1 MESRQREQ
9 NVNGQI
15 RFAKEAVRKLRDAAV
30 RNNSIYLYGATGY
43 GKTSIAASV
52 FDPACALWIDCDDAA
67 DNILRQLTACSPSR
81 YTVLDDLHCVEDTA
95 LQRKIV
101 QLIGRGGCPM
111 VLIGR
116 APLPAWLSGLELQSG
131 LTVIPE
137 DDLRVTDG
145 ELTELCASLGLR
157 LPPQRIRELLDINEG
172 NIMALGLFLRRIQQ
186 GTADGKPLEAD
197 MRKDF
202 KAYLDEEVV
211 SHWSRDIQDFLTQV
225 CVVDSFTLPMAE
237 YITGND
243 GCALLLSRAE
253 KVGNILSC
261 TNGVWRMRQVLLETM
276 RERALRT
283 LGRKGYNRLLSRA
296 GEFLEQDGHTVRALA
311 IYRQCSQEDRI
322 HNILVQEARK
332 HPGVGNYWALRQYY
346 QALPPAEIE
355 KEPTLMAA
363 ESVLYSV
370 LMNTE
375 KSEYWYS
382 RLKQYAG
389 AAKGTAHNEAVGEIA
404 YLDVVLP
411 HRGSGN
417 MVRILKSIP
426 GLMRS
431 SGDVLRPVS
440 LTNNQPSL
448 MNGGKDFC
456 EWSKTDIFL
465 ANTLGP
471 IVEKI
476 LGKTG
481 VGLVQTALGESAYE
495 KGEDR
500 FRVLA
505 YLTQGQNQSE
515 NNGIAEMT
523 WVAIAL
529 QAKLALCAGDMEYA
543 QKLAEGM
550 LQGLDPEHQPQLY
563 EAVTAFSCWLRLYR
577 NETGTI
583 RRWLET
589 APDETVE
596 FCTLNRYFYMVK
608 IYCYAALGK
617 HTEALGLVSRMMAY
631 AAYAQRTYIR
641 LECGLLQAIV
651 LRRMGDTWKEG
662 FLQTLSAISQYHFVP
677 IVSEKGAAILPLLTE
692 AKTAFCQ
699 RCPGAAGWFSQV
711 LDKTTHM
718 ARLYPNY
725 LKGTGIDISAFSDT
739 ALEVL
744 RLQAAGY
751 TTKEIAQQLHITQR
765 TVKYHAGENYRKLD
779 ARNLVDA
786 VQIAQSLHIL

>member
-15 RFAKEAVRKLRDAAV
+15 RFAKEAVRKLRDAAM

-137 DDLRVTDG
+137 DDLWVTDG

-389 AAKGTAHNEAVGEIA
+389 SAKGTARNEAVGEIA

-417 MVRILKSIP
+417 MVSILKSIP

-631 AAYAQRTYIR
+631 ADYAQRTYIR

>member
-1 MESRQREQ
+1 MD
-9 NVNGQI
+9 GQI

-67 DNILRQLTACSPSR
+67 DNIQRQLTACSPSR

-137 DDLRVTDG
+137 DDLWVTDG

-389 AAKGTAHNEAVGEIA
+389 SAKGTARNEAVGEIA

-417 MVRILKSIP
+417 MVSILKSIP

-631 AAYAQRTYIR
+631 AGYAQRTYIR

-677 IVSEKGAAILPLLTE
+677 IVSEKGAAVLPLLTE

>member
-1 MESRQREQ
+1 MESRQRGQ
-9 NVNGQI
+9 NVNSQI

-137 DDLRVTDG
+137 DDLWVTDG

-237 YITGND
+237 YVTGND

-389 AAKGTAHNEAVGEIA
+389 SAKGTARNEAVGEIA

-417 MVRILKSIP
+417 MVSILKSIP

>member
-67 DNILRQLTACSPSR
+67 DNIQRQLTACSPSR

-137 DDLRVTDG
+137 DDLWVTDG

-283 LGRKGYNRLLSRA
+283 LGRRGYNRLLSRA

-417 MVRILKSIP
+417 MASILKSIP

-529 QAKLALCAGDMEYA
+529 QAKLALCAGDVEYA

-563 EAVTAFSCWLRLYR
+563 EAVTAFSCWLHLYR

-677 IVSEKGAAILPLLTE
+677 IVSEKGAAVLPLLTE

>member
-1 MESRQREQ
+1 MESRQRGQ
-9 NVNGQI
+9 NVNSQI

-67 DNILRQLTACSPSR
+67 DNIQRQLTACSPSR

-137 DDLRVTDG
+137 DDLWVTDG

-211 SHWSRDIQDFLTQV
+211 SHWSRDVQDFLTQV

-389 AAKGTAHNEAVGEIA
+389 SAKGTARNEAVGEIA

-417 MVRILKSIP
+417 MVSILKSIP

-677 IVSEKGAAILPLLTE
+677 IVSEKGAAVLPLLTE

>member
-67 DNILRQLTACSPSR
+67 DNIQRQLTACSPSR

-137 DDLRVTDG
+137 DDLWVTDG

-186 GTADGKPLEAD
+186 GAADGKPLEAD

-389 AAKGTAHNEAVGEIA
+389 SAKGTARNEAVGEIA

-411 HRGSGN
+411 HRGSEN

-617 HTEALGLVSRMMAY
+617 HTEALGLISRMMAY

-677 IVSEKGAAILPLLTE
+677 IVSEKGAAVLPLLTE

>member
-1 MESRQREQ
+1 MD
-9 NVNGQI
+9 GQI
-15 RFAKEAVRKLRDAAV
+15 RFAKEAVRKLRNAAAHS
-30 RNNSIYLYGATGY
+30 NSVYLYGATGY
-43 GKTSIAASV
+43 GKTSIVASV
-52 FDPACALWIDCDDAA
+52 FAPACALWIDCDDGT
-67 DNILRQLTACSPSR
+67 DNILEQLQGCCPTR
-81 YTVLDDLHCVEDTA
+81 YTVLDNLHRLEDAA
-95 LQRKIV
+95 LQKKIV
-101 QLIGRGGCPM
+101 QLAGKGGCPM

-116 APLPAWLSGLELQSG
+116 APLPAWLSVLALQSK
-131 LTVIPE
+131 LTIIPE

-145 ELTELCASLGLR
+145 ELAEACASMGLR
-157 LPPQRIRELLDINEG
+157 LKPQRIQELLDINEG

-186 GTADGKPLEAD
+186 GAADGKALEEA

-211 SHWSRDIQDFLTQV
+211 SHWSRDIQDFLMQV

-237 YITGND
+237 YITGDD
-243 GCALLLSRAE
+243 GCALLLSRADAA
-253 KVGNILSC
+253 GNILSC
-261 TNGVWRMRQVLLETM
+261 SGGVWRMRPVLLETM
-276 RERALRT
+276 QERTMRAF
-283 LGRKGYNRLLSRA
+283 GRRGYRRLLCRA
-296 GEFLEQDGHTVRALA
+296 GEFLEQDGHIAQALA
-311 IYRQCSQEDRI
+311 IYRQCGLEDRI
-322 HNILVQEARK
+322 HAILVQEARK
-332 HPGVGNYWALRQYY
+332 HPGVGNYWALRHYY
-346 QALPPAEIE
+346 QALSAADIE

-389 AAKGTAHNEAVGEIA
+389 AARGTVRNEAVGEIA

-411 HRGSGN
+411 HRGAGN
-417 MVRILKSIP
+417 MVSILKSIP
-426 GLMRS
+426 GLMHS

-476 LGKTG
+476 LGKSG

-505 YLTQGQNQSE
+505 YLTRGLNQSE

-523 WVAIAL
+523 WVATAL
-529 QAKLALCAGDMEYA
+529 QSKLALCAGDMEYA
-543 QKLAEGM
+543 QRLTSGM
-550 LQGLDPEHQPQLY
+550 LQSLDPEHQPQLY
-563 EAVTAFSCWLRLYR
+563 EAVTAFSCWLSLYS
-577 NETGTI
+577 NEMGRI

-608 IYCYAALGK
+608 IFCYAALGK
-617 HTEALGLVSRMMAY
+617 HTDALMLISRMMAY
-631 AAYAQRTYIR
+631 ADYAQRTYIR
-641 LECGLLQAIV
+641 LECGLLRAIIM
-651 LRRMGDTWKEG
+651 RRTGSDWKED
-662 FLQTLSAISQYHFVP
+662 FLQVLSAISQYRFVP
-677 IVSEKGAAILPLLTE
+677 IISEKGAAILPLLTE
-692 AKTAFCQ
+692 AKAAFCQ
-699 RCPGAAGWFSQV
+699 RCPAAADWFNQV
-711 LDKTTHM
+711 LDRTMHM

-725 LKGTGIDISAFSDT
+725 LKGTGIDVSAFSDT

-751 TTKEIAQQLHITQR
+751 TTREIAQQLHITQR
-765 TVKYHAGENYRKLD
+765 TVKYHASENYRKLD

>member
-67 DNILRQLTACSPSR
+67 DNIQRQLTACSPSR

-101 QLIGRGGCPM
+101 QLIGRCGCPM

-137 DDLRVTDG
+137 DDLWVTDG

-211 SHWSRDIQDFLTQV
+211 NHWSRDIQDFLTQV

-253 KVGNILSC
+253 RVGNILSC

-382 RLKQYAG
+382 RLEQYAG
-389 AAKGTAHNEAVGEIA
+389 SAKGTACNEAVGEIA

-583 RRWLET
+583 RRWLDT

-631 AAYAQRTYIR
+631 AAYAQRTYIH

>member
-1 MESRQREQ
+1 MRPRQRRQ

-15 RFAKEAVRKLRDAAV
+15 CFAKEAVRKLRAAAA
-30 RNNSIYLYGATGY
+30 RNNSVYLYGATGY
-43 GKTSIAASV
+43 GKTSTVASV
-52 FDPACALWIDCDDAA
+52 FDRTSAVWIDCDDTAQ
-67 DNILRQLTACSPSR
+67 NILEQLTGCSLSR
-81 YTVLDDLHCVEDTA
+81 YTVLDNLHLVEDAA
-95 LQRKIV
+95 LQKKIV
-101 QLIGRGGCPM
+101 QLAGRDGCPM

-116 APLPAWLSGLELQSG
+116 APLPAWLSGLALQSK

-137 DDLRVTDG
+137 DDLWVTGG

-157 LPPQRIRELLDINEG
+157 LPPQRIQELLDINEG

-186 GTADGKPLEAD
+186 GTADGKPLEED

-211 SHWSRDIQDFLTQV
+211 SHWSRDIQDFLMQV

-237 YITGND
+237 YITGDD
-243 GCALLLSRAE
+243 GCAGLLSRTE
-253 KVGNILSC
+253 KMGNFLSC
-261 TNGVWRMRQVLLETM
+261 TGGMWQMRQVLLETM
-276 RERALRT
+276 RERAMRT

-311 IYRQCSQEDRI
+311 IYRQCGQEDRI
-322 HNILVQEARK
+322 HDILVQEARK
-332 HPGVGNYWALRQYY
+332 HPGVGNYWALRHYY
-346 QALPPAEIE
+346 QALPPEDIE

-389 AAKGTAHNEAVGEIA
+389 AAKGAARNEAVGELA

-411 HRGSGN
+411 HRGTGN
-417 MVRILKSIP
+417 MVGILKSIP

-465 ANTLGP
+465 ANTLGS

-515 NNGIAEMT
+515 NNGIPEMT

-543 QKLAEGM
+543 QKLTNGM

-563 EAVTAFSCWLRLYR
+563 EAVMAFSCWLSLYR

-617 HTEALGLVSRMMAY
+617 HTEALVLISRMMAY
-631 AAYAQRTYIR
+631 ADYAQRMYIR

-651 LRRMGDTWKEG
+651 MRRMGSDWKEG

-677 IVSEKGAAILPLLTE
+677 IISEKGAAVLPLLTE
-692 AKTAFCQ
+692 VKAAFCQ

-744 RLQAAGY
+744 RMQAAGY
-751 TTKEIAQQLHITQR
+751 TTKEIAEQLHITQR

>member
-15 RFAKEAVRKLRDAAV
+15 HFAKEAVRKLRDAAV

-137 DDLRVTDG
+137 DDLWVTDG

-389 AAKGTAHNEAVGEIA
+389 AAEGTARNEAVGEIA

-426 GLMRS
+426 ELMRS

-677 IVSEKGAAILPLLTE
+677 IVSEKGAAVLPLLTE

>member
-1 MESRQREQ
+1 M
-9 NVNGQI
+9 NGQI
-15 RFAKEAVRKLRDAAV
+15 RFAKKAVRKLRDAAA
-30 RNNSIYLYGATGY
+30 RNNSVYLYGATGY
-43 GKTSIAASV
+43 GKTSTVASV
-52 FDPACALWIDCDDAA
+52 FDRTNAVWIDGDDGA
-67 DNILRQLTACSPSR
+67 DNILRQLTGCSPSR
-81 YTVLDDLHCVEDTA
+81 YTVLDDLHCVEDAA

-101 QLIGRGGCPM
+101 QMVSRDGCPM

-116 APLPAWLSGLELQSG
+116 APLPSWLSGLALQSK
-131 LTVIPE
+131 LTIIPE
-137 DDLRVTDG
+137 DDLRMTDS

-157 LPPQRIRELLDINEG
+157 LKPQRIQELLDINEG

-186 GTADGKPLEAD
+186 GEPDGKALEED

-211 SHWSRDIQDFLTQV
+211 SHWSRDIQDLLTKV

-237 YITGND
+237 YITGDD
-243 GCALLLSRAE
+243 GCAGLLSRAE
-253 KVGNILSC
+253 KVGNILSSA
-261 TNGVWRMRQVLLETM
+261 GGMWRMRPVLLETM
-276 RERALRT
+276 QERAMRT
-283 LGRKGYNRLLSRA
+283 LGRKGYNRLLCRA
-296 GEFLEQDGHTVRALA
+296 GEFLEQDGHTVQALA
-311 IYRQCSQEDRI
+311 IYRQCGQEDRI
-322 HNILVQEARK
+322 YALLVQESRK
-332 HPGVGNYWALRQYY
+332 HPGVGNYWALRHYY

-355 KEPTLMAA
+355 KEPRLMAA

-370 LMNTE
+370 LMNME

-389 AAKGTAHNEAVGEIA
+389 AAKGAARNEAVGELA

-411 HRGSGN
+411 HRGTGN
-417 MVRILKSIP
+417 MVGILKSIP

-431 SGDVLRPVS
+431 GGDVLRPVS

-515 NNGIAEMT
+515 NNGIPEMT

-529 QAKLALCAGDMEYA
+529 QSKLALCAGDMDYA
-543 QKLAEGM
+543 QKLTSGM
-550 LQGLDPEHQPQLY
+550 LQSLDPEHQPQLH
-563 EAVTAFSCWLRLYR
+563 EAVTAFSCWLSLYR
-577 NETGTI
+577 NETGTT

-617 HTEALGLVSRMMAY
+617 HTDALGLISRMMGY
-631 AAYAQRTYIR
+631 ADYAQRTYIR

-651 LRRMGDTWKEG
+651 LRRMGGAWKEG

-692 AKTAFCQ
+692 AKSAFCQ
-699 RCPGAAGWFSQV
+699 RFPAGAAWFGQV

-744 RLQAAGY
+744 RMQAAGY
-751 TTKEIAQQLHITQR
+751 TTKEIAEQLHITQR

>member
-1 MESRQREQ
+1 MD
-9 NVNGQI
+9 GQI
-15 RFAKEAVRKLRDAAV
+15 RFAKEAVRKLRNAAAHS
-30 RNNSIYLYGATGY
+30 NSVYLYGATGY
-43 GKTSIAASV
+43 GKTSIVASV
-52 FDPACALWIDCDDAA
+52 FAPACALWIDCDDGT
-67 DNILRQLTACSPSR
+67 DNILEQLQGCCPTR
-81 YTVLDDLHCVEDTA
+81 YTVLDNLHRLEDAA
-95 LQRKIV
+95 LQKKIV
-101 QLIGRGGCPM
+101 QLAGKDGCPM

-137 DDLRVTDG
+137 DDLWVTDG

-237 YITGND
+237 YVTGND

-389 AAKGTAHNEAVGEIA
+389 AAEGTARNEAVGEIA

-426 GLMRS
+426 ELMRS

>member
-1 MESRQREQ
+1 MESRQRGQ
-9 NVNGQI
+9 NVNSQI

-137 DDLRVTDG
+137 DDLWVTDG

-389 AAKGTAHNEAVGEIA
+389 SAKGTARNEAVGEIA

-417 MVRILKSIP
+417 MVSILKSIP

-677 IVSEKGAAILPLLTE
+677 IVSEKGAAVLPLLTE

>member
-9 NVNGQI
+9 NVNSQI

-52 FDPACALWIDCDDAA
+52 FDPACALWIDCDDTA

-137 DDLRVTDG
+137 DDLWVTDG
-145 ELTELCASLGLR
+145 ELTELCTSLGLR

-389 AAKGTAHNEAVGEIA
+389 AAEGTARNEAVGEIA

-500 FRVLA
+500 FRVLT

-677 IVSEKGAAILPLLTE
+677 IVSEKGAAVLPLLTE

>member
-1 MESRQREQ
+1 MESRQRGQ
-9 NVNGQI
+9 NVNSQI

-137 DDLRVTDG
+137 DDLWVTDG

-211 SHWSRDIQDFLTQV
+211 SHWSRDVQDFLTQV

-389 AAKGTAHNEAVGEIA
+389 SAKGTARNEAVGEIA

-417 MVRILKSIP
+417 MVSILKSIP

-677 IVSEKGAAILPLLTE
+677 IVSEKGAAVLPLLTE

>member
-1 MESRQREQ
+1 M
-9 NVNGQI
+9 NGQI
-15 RFAKEAVRKLRDAAV
+15 RFAKEAVRKLRNAAAH
-30 RNNSIYLYGATGY
+30 NNSVYLYGATGY
-43 GKTSIAASV
+43 GKTSIVASV
-52 FDPACALWIDCDDAA
+52 FDPACALWIDCDDGT
-67 DNILRQLTACSPSR
+67 DNISEQLQGCCSTR
-81 YTVLDDLHCVEDTA
+81 YTVFDNLHRLEDAA
-95 LQRKIV
+95 LQKEIV
-101 QLIGRGGCPM
+101 QLAGKDGCPM

-137 DDLRVTDG
+137 DDLWVTDG

-211 SHWSRDIQDFLTQV
+211 SHWSRDIQDFLMQV

-389 AAKGTAHNEAVGEIA
+389 AAKGTARNEAVGEIA

-417 MVRILKSIP
+417 MVSILKSIP

-505 YLTQGQNQSE
+505 YLTRGLNQSE

-523 WVAIAL
+523 WVATAL
-529 QAKLALCAGDMEYA
+529 QSKLALCAGDMEYA
-543 QKLAEGM
+543 QRLTSGM
-550 LQGLDPEHQPQLY
+550 LQSLDPEHQPQLY
-563 EAVTAFSCWLRLYR
+563 EGVTAFSCWLSLYS
-577 NETGTI
+577 NEIGRI

-617 HTEALGLVSRMMAY
+617 HTDALMLISRMMAY
-631 AAYAQRTYIR
+631 ADYAQRTYIQ
-641 LECGLLQAIV
+641 LECGLLRAIV
-651 LRRMGDTWKEG
+651 MRRTGSDWKED
-662 FLQTLSAISQYHFVP
+662 FLQVLSAISQYRFVP
-677 IVSEKGAAILPLLTE
+677 IISEKGAAILPLLTE
-692 AKTAFCQ
+692 AKAAFCQ
-699 RCPGAAGWFSQV
+699 RCPAAADWFNQV
-711 LDKTTHM
+711 LDRTMHM

-725 LKGTGIDISAFSDT
+725 LKGTGIDVSAFSDT

-751 TTKEIAQQLHITQR
+751 TTREIAQQLHITQR
-765 TVKYHAGENYRKLD
+765 TVKYHASENYRKLD

>member
-67 DNILRQLTACSPSR
+67 DNIQRQLTACSPSR

-137 DDLRVTDG
+137 DDLWVTDG

-211 SHWSRDIQDFLTQV
+211 SHWSRDVQDFLTQV

-389 AAKGTAHNEAVGEIA
+389 SAKGTARNEAVGEIA

-411 HRGSGN
+411 HRGSAN

-751 TTKEIAQQLHITQR
+751 TAKEIAQQLHITQR

>member
-67 DNILRQLTACSPSR
+67 DNIQRQLTACSPSR

-101 QLIGRGGCPM
+101 QLIGRCGCPM

-137 DDLRVTDG
+137 DDLWVTDG

-389 AAKGTAHNEAVGEIA
+389 SAKGTARNEAVGEIA

-677 IVSEKGAAILPLLTE
+677 IVSEKGAAVLPLLTE

>member
-67 DNILRQLTACSPSR
+67 DNIQRQLTACSPSR

-137 DDLRVTDG
+137 DDLWVTDG

-389 AAKGTAHNEAVGEIA
+389 SAKGTARNEAVGEIA

-426 GLMRS
+426 ELMRS

-563 EAVTAFSCWLRLYR
+563 KAVTAFSCWLRLYR

-617 HTEALGLVSRMMAY
+617 HTEALGLASRMMAY

-641 LECGLLQAIV
+641 LECGLLQAIIM
-651 LRRMGDTWKEG
+651 RRMGDTWKEG

-786 VQIAQSLHIL
+786 VQIARSLHIL

>member
-67 DNILRQLTACSPSR
+67 DNIQRQLTACSPSR

-116 APLPAWLSGLELQSG
+116 APLPAWLSGLELQAG

-137 DDLRVTDG
+137 DDLWVTDG

-389 AAKGTAHNEAVGEIA
+389 SAKGTARNEAVGEIA

-417 MVRILKSIP
+417 MVSILKSIP

-677 IVSEKGAAILPLLTE
+677 IVSEKGAAVLPLLTE

>member
-137 DDLRVTDG
+137 DDLWVTDG

-225 CVVDSFTLPMAE
+225 CVVDSFTLTMAE

-389 AAKGTAHNEAVGEIA
+389 SAKGTARNEAVGEIA

-426 GLMRS
+426 ELMRS

-523 WVAIAL
+523 WVAVAL

>member
-15 RFAKEAVRKLRDAAV
+15 RFAKEAVRKLRDAAM

-67 DNILRQLTACSPSR
+67 DNIQRQLTACSPSR

-137 DDLRVTDG
+137 DDLWVTDG

-389 AAKGTAHNEAVGEIA
+389 SAKGTARNEAVGEIA

-417 MVRILKSIP
+417 MVSILKSIP

-631 AAYAQRTYIR
+631 AGYAQRTYIR

-677 IVSEKGAAILPLLTE
+677 IVSEKGAAVLPLLTE

>member
-67 DNILRQLTACSPSR
+67 DNIQRQLTACSPSR

-137 DDLRVTDG
+137 DDLWVTDG

-186 GTADGKPLEAD
+186 GAADGKPLEAD

-389 AAKGTAHNEAVGEIA
+389 SAKGTARNEAVGEIA

-417 MVRILKSIP
+417 MVSILKSIP

-617 HTEALGLVSRMMAY
+617 HTEALGLISRMADY
-631 AAYAQRTYIR
+631 AGYAQRTYIR

-677 IVSEKGAAILPLLTE
+677 IVSEKGAAVLPLLTE